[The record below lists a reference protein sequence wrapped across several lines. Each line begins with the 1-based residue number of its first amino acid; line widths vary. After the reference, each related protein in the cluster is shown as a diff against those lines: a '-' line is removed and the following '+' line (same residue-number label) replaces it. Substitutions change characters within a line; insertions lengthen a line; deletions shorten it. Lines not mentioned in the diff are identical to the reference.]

1 MKYMR
6 ILSLLLLTLFIA
18 SGCCSQKKVDMT
30 STQIEYSA
38 HSRGYYK
45 SIVVQDKSVSVT
57 SGRNAEAVQSTIDE
71 AKWNKIVDAFSKV
84 NLDSLSTLKAPT
96 DKRTYDGAAIGN
108 LKISINGKTYETP
121 GFDNGFPPKEIEK
134 LVNLL
139 VGFSK
144 E

>member
-1 MKYMR
+1 MR

-18 SGCCSQKKVDMT
+18 SGCCSQKKTDMT

-38 HSRGYYK
+38 QSRGYYK
-45 SIVVQDKSVSVT
+45 SIVVENKSVSVT
-57 SGRNAEAVQSTIDE
+57 KERNEQAVKSTIDE
-71 AKWNKIVDAFSKV
+71 AKWAKIADAVSKV
-84 NLDSLSTLKAPT
+84 NLEGLSALKAPT

-108 LKISINGKTYETP
+108 LKIVKDGKTYETP

-139 VGFSK
+139 VDFSK

>member
-1 MKYMR
+1 MR
-6 ILSLLLLTLFIA
+6 IVSLLLLTLFVA
-18 SGCCSQKKVDMT
+18 TGCCSQKKADMK

-38 HSRGYYK
+38 MSRGYYK
-45 SIVVQDKSVSVT
+45 SIVVENKSVSVVKE
-57 SGRNAEAVQSTIDE
+57 RNAEAVKSKIND
-71 AKWNKIVDAFSKV
+71 AKWNEIVSAYSKV
-84 NLDSLSTLKAPT
+84 NLDNLSTLKAPT

-108 LKISINGKTYETP
+108 LKITKDGKIYETA

-139 VGFSK
+139 VDLSK

>member
-1 MKYMR
+1 MR

-18 SGCCSQKKVDMT
+18 TGCCSQKKTDMT

-38 HSRGYYK
+38 MSRGYYK
-45 SIVVQDKSVSVT
+45 TIVVQNKTVLVT
-57 SGRNAEAVQSTIDE
+57 KQRNAEPVKINVDN
-71 AKWNKIVDAFSKV
+71 AKWNEIVAAYSKI
-84 NLDSLSTLKAPT
+84 NLENLSSLKAPT

-108 LKISINGKTYETP
+108 LKITKEGKIYETP

-139 VGFSK
+139 VDFSK

>member
-1 MKYMR
+1 MR
-6 ILSLLLLTLFIA
+6 ILSLLLLTVFIA

-45 SIVVQDKSVSVT
+45 SIVVQNQTVSVT
-57 SGRNAEAVQSTIDE
+57 NGRDQKSVENKIDD
-71 AKWNKIVDAFSKV
+71 AKWNEIVKEFSKV
-84 NLDSLSTLKAPT
+84 DLDKLSSLKAPT

-108 LKISINGKTYETP
+108 LKITQNQKTYETA

-139 VGFSK
+139 VDFAK

>member
-1 MKYMR
+1 MK
-6 ILSLLLLTLFIA
+6 ILSLLFLTLFIA
-18 SGCCSQKKVDMT
+18 TGCCSQKKVDMT
-30 STQIEYSA
+30 STKIEYSA
-38 HSRGYYK
+38 HSRGYHK
-45 SIVVQDKSVSVT
+45 SIVVENKSVSVT
-57 SGRNAEAVQSTIDE
+57 NGRDAAPVKSNIDD

-84 NLDSLSTLKAPT
+84 NLESLSTLKAPT

-108 LKISINGKTYETP
+108 LKIIQNQKTYETP

-139 VGFSK
+139 VDFAK

>member
-1 MKYMR
+1 MR
-6 ILSLLLLTLFIA
+6 IVSLLLLTLFIA
-18 SGCCSQKKVDMT
+18 TGCCSQKKADMK

-38 HSRGYYK
+38 QSRGYYK
-45 SIVVQDKSVSVT
+45 SIVVENKSVSVT
-57 SGRNAEAVQSTIDE
+57 KERNGETVKSDIDE
-71 AKWNKIVDAFSKV
+71 VKWNKIVDAFSKV
-84 NLDSLSTLKAPT
+84 NLEGLSSLKAPT

-108 LKISINGKTYETP
+108 LKIVKDGKTYETS

-139 VGFSK
+139 VDFSK

>member
-1 MKYMR
+1 MR

-18 SGCCSQKKVDMT
+18 SGCCSQKKTDMT

-38 HSRGYYK
+38 LSRGYYK
-45 SIVVQDKSVSVT
+45 TIVAHDKTVLVT
-57 SGRNAEAVQSTIDE
+57 TARDSKPVKIDIDE
-71 AKWNKIVDAFSKV
+71 AKWNEIVAAYSKIKLE
-84 NLDSLSTLKAPT
+84 NLSSLKAPT

-108 LKISINGKTYETP
+108 LKIVKDGKTYETS

-139 VGFSK
+139 VDFVK